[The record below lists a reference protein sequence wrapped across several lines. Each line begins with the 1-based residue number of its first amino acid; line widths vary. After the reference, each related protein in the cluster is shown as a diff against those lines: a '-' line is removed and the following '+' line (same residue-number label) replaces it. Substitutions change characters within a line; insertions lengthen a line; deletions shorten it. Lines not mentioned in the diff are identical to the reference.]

1 MVKPPS
7 HQLHASRWYQVAKA
21 GKALVEWLNKP
32 GSGPTSKWKMDRGA
46 GRALV
51 QELLIDAQV
60 VFHHLNKY
68 KSGGEFIVARKDKKL
83 PPQFSKSYDR
93 LNDTL
98 GTFTHV
104 PRIELNAVYDG
115 NLASWAM
122 TDDSPIAHVRVQ
134 VRWLLQVIGE
144 GEILSIR
151 RCQQCENWFFARVS
165 HHTFCKPSCQ
175 KKDFSQT
182 EDFKVGRREYMR
194 KRRLE
199 ERNFRK
205 A

>member
-1 MVKPPS
+1 MIKAPS
-7 HQLHASRWYQVAKA
+7 HQLHPSRWYQVAKA

-32 GSGPTSKWKMDRGA
+32 GSGHTSKWQMDRGA

-51 QELLIDAQV
+51 QELVGDAQV
-60 VFHHLNKY
+60 VFHHLTKY
-68 KSGGEFIVARKDKKL
+68 KSVDQFNVARKEKKL
-83 PPQFSKSYDR
+83 SPQFLKSYDR
-93 LNDTL
+93 LNDRL

-115 NLASWAM
+115 NLVSWAM

-134 VRWLLQVIGE
+134 VRWLLRVIGE

-165 HHTFCKPSCQ
+165 NQIFCKPSCQ

-182 EDFKVGRREYMR
+182 EDFKVKRCKYMHDYRRR
-194 KRRLE
+194 
-199 ERNFRK
+199 
-205 A
+205 

>member
-7 HQLHASRWYQVAKA
+7 HQLHPSRWYQVAKT

-32 GSGPTSKWKMDRGA
+32 GSGHKSKWQMDRGA

-51 QELLIDAQV
+51 QELVVDAQV
-60 VFHHLNKY
+60 VFLHLTKY
-68 KSGGEFIVARKDKKL
+68 KSVGEFNVARKDKKL

-98 GTFTHV
+98 GTFTLA

-115 NLASWAM
+115 NLVSWM
-122 TDDSPIAHVRVQ
+122 ITDDSPTAHVRVQ

-165 HHTFCKPSCQ
+165 HQTFCQPSCQ
-175 KKDFSQT
+175 KKAFSQT
-182 EDFKVGRREYMR
+182 PDFKDGRSEYMR
-194 KRRLE
+194 RRRLKE
-199 ERNFRK
+199 KDNT
-205 A
+205 